1 MIIDVKRAVSDN
13 RLVYFSHYRDGELW
27 YETAFGEIF
36 PVPIDDVGNA
46 VLTKEDKALLFMRYM
61 RRWNSAVNDENQSDW
76 SLT

>member
-1 MIIDVKRAVSDN
+1 MMIDVKRAVSDN
-13 RLVYFSHYRDGELW
+13 RTVTFSHYRDGELW

-61 RRWNSAVNDENQSDW
+61 RKWNAQVNDERQSDW
-76 SLT
+76 QL